1 MNRRRTEDPPSSV
14 SPLPPLGRLFGI
26 PLLFDED
33 LLQQDGIYF
42 NAGSLTVSM
51 AADPRA
57 IDALEQAIH
66 Y

>member
-1 MNRRRTEDPPSSV
+1 
-14 SPLPPLGRLFGI
+14 
-26 PLLFDED
+26 LFDEE
-33 LLQQDGIYF
+33 LLQQAEIYF

-51 AADPRA
+51 AVDPRA

>member
-1 MNRRRTEDPPSSV
+1 
-14 SPLPPLGRLFGI
+14 LFGI
-26 PLLFDED
+26 PLLFDEE
-33 LLQQDGIYF
+33 LLQQPEIYF

-51 AADPRA
+51 AVDPRA